1 MYILNFA
8 TYSPFRVQVMR
19 KMPTI
24 SILLTVYNTNFS
36 LVKRAIDSVFNQDFK
51 DFELVLIDDGSSNQ
65 YDHLLKP
72 HLMEHEDKITYLR
85 HNNCGQSKSIN
96 KGVRNSNSTYITI
109 LDADDEFK
117 PNHLSACLNEMQHA
131 DLIAST
137 TETIVENEEDY
148 FVPDKFNNNNKIHVD
163 ECILFATLFGKR
175 EVFANL
181 DFQDMYAAD
190 AHFFEAASKNYVV
203 KKVDLRTY
211 IYYRNN
217 PNSICSQLKKQVSIN
232 LS

>member
-1 MYILNFA
+1 
-8 TYSPFRVQVMR
+8 MR
-19 KMPTI
+19 KKPAI
-24 SILLTVYNTNFS
+24 SILLSVYNTKFS

-51 DFELVLIDDGSSNQ
+51 DFELILIDDGSV
-65 YDHLLKP
+65 DHYQPILKP
-72 HLMEHEDKITYLR
+72 HLEEYKDQITFLR

-96 KGVRNSNSTYITI
+96 RGVLNSNSTYVTI

-117 PNHLSACLNEMQHA
+117 PNHLRSCLHEMQFA

-137 TETIVENEEDY
+137 TETIVEHEEDY
-148 FVPDKFNNNNKIHVD
+148 FVPDKYNHNNKIHVD
-163 ECILFATLFGKR
+163 DCIMFATLFGKR

-190 AHFFEAASKNYVV
+190 AHFFEAASKNYIV

-217 PNSICSQLKKQVSIN
+217 PNSICAQLKKQVANN

>member
-1 MYILNFA
+1 MLHIYHIG
-8 TYSPFRVQVMR
+8 VHDMR
-19 KMPTI
+19 KMPAI
-24 SILLTVYNTNFS
+24 SILLTVYNTKFS

-51 DFELVLIDDGSSNQ
+51 DFELILIDDGSINHYQ
-65 YDHLLKP
+65 PMLKP
-72 HLMEHEDKITYLR
+72 YLEKYKDQITFIR
-85 HNNCGQSKSIN
+85 HDNCGQSKSIN
-96 KGVRNSNSTYITI
+96 RGILNSNSTYVTI

-117 PNHLSACLNEMQHA
+117 PNHLRSCLQEMQFA

-148 FVPDKFNNNNKIHVD
+148 FVPDKFNHNKKVHVD
-163 ECILFATLFGKR
+163 DCILFATLFGKR
-175 EVFANL
+175 EVFASA

-190 AHFFEAASKNYVV
+190 AHFYETVSKNYNV
-203 KKVDLRTY
+203 KKVNLRTY

-217 PNSICSQLKKQVSIN
+217 PNSICAQLKKQLPVN